1 MSLVNNLDI
10 LSLIQIHGY
19 WIMFVLMFIEG
30 PITAY
35 VAAFA
40 ASLGYFNVWAV
51 LSLFV
56 FGNQIPD
63 TILFFIGRGLRGKSV
78 ESVFKYFGVKKR
90 RIVWIEKNM
99 KNNFFKTTMITKLVP
114 PLPTPGII
122 LTGFARI
129 EFKKFF
135 WTYFIYNIVYAS
147 IFVLLGYYSGIA
159 LSIFLKYLKLTQY
172 LLFIGLCL
180 SVLLYYL
187 IKFISNKISKT
198 S

>member
-63 TILFFIGRGLRGKSV
+63 TILFFIGRGLR
-78 ESVFKYFGVKKR
+78 
-90 RIVWIEKNM
+90 
-99 KNNFFKTTMITKLVP
+99 
-114 PLPTPGII
+114 
-122 LTGFARI
+122 
-129 EFKKFF
+129 
-135 WTYFIYNIVYAS
+135 
-147 IFVLLGYYSGIA
+147 
-159 LSIFLKYLKLTQY
+159 
-172 LLFIGLCL
+172 
-180 SVLLYYL
+180 
-187 IKFISNKISKT
+187 
-198 S
+198 